1 VSNPYQLIEELAK
14 ELREK
19 QDELD
24 LVKSDLQDETN
35 EANRLAEEVDQLQD
49 NLGKARED
57 YADLHECCKAADA
70 RNADLQQEIDRL
82 RKSERDQV
90 EKFQRDGEVIQK
102 LNEEITVLKINKQYL
117 DDADKRNADL
127 NKRVDCLMN
136 ELANTKDKLHAVSK
150 NDHVVST
157 AMNYPLITADVLA
170 FLNDPKNIGFNR
182 DMRIILVK
190 NMTSWDHNVCEAFV
204 DAWLQFNK
212 LST

>member
-1 VSNPYQLIEELAK
+1 MSNPYQLIEELAK
-14 ELREK
+14 QLREK

-24 LVKSDLQDETN
+24 LVRSDLQGETN

-49 NLGKARED
+49 NLDKARED
-57 YADLHECCKAADA
+57 YADLHECCKAADV

-127 NKRVDCLMN
+127 NKQVDCLMN

-150 NDHVVST
+150 NDHVISAV
-157 AMNYPLITADVLA
+157 MNYPSITAGVLA
-170 FLNDPKNIGFNR
+170 LLNNPNNTALDRDDLIIRVKNI
-182 DMRIILVK
+182 
-190 NMTSWDHNVCEAFV
+190 TSWEPCICSAFV

-212 LST
+212 